1 MKKIYSLLLSFVF
14 ILATWS
20 QSVTRVAINE
30 LYVNP
35 GSGRAEFF
43 ELYNNSAVGLFSL
56 DSFSILTYW
65 DNGLSDASLK
75 RGFYVLDLPAVD
87 IPSHG
92 FIVGASGN
100 PFDYQTS
107 CSGSPLQGTA
117 QINWNALAASG
128 SLKLWVEGT
137 ANLLDGN
144 PNYDEQTIPGLG
156 VDFNDFFYHK
166 GGGGFDYGVLI
177 FRYRIATGTTE
188 LVNTFFGGY
197 VGTILPTEISA
208 MPSLFVDMNLSGAD
222 YTIDFTTLLDVV
234 EQENSSAGTD
244 NGYGR
249 TQDGQCAKWKKTSS
263 GCDHNPGFS
272 NGTLTTTGAL
282 TTEEIILCPS
292 TPDGTVTAKYNIT
305 DGPTESFPVEVQ
317 VWENSVFD
325 VDVNAVFHGGSI
337 ISGTRAAGTW
347 DEFTYLP
354 ETSGIFTIIVYITQ
368 DGCSDQKAFGDC
380 SILPITLIS
389 FTAKKEN
396 NNVILNW
403 QTASEFNNKGFEIQR
418 KSATNDFETV
428 GFVNSQGKSG
438 TSYSLLSYEFS
449 EMNSYPGITQYRLKQ
464 VDIDGKYTYSDIRI
478 VQGEN
483 SISGIRVFPNPST
496 NGKVSILMDKTNG
509 NKDVS
514 LVDLNGRIIR
524 QWKNV
529 QSDILRAEN
538 IQPGFYLLKIM
549 DRQNNKKTIL
559 KVVVSKN

>member
-1 MKKIYSLLLSFVF
+1 MKKIYSLLLSIIFVHV
-14 ILATWS
+14 TWS

-35 GSGRAEFF
+35 GSGHAEFF

-56 DSFSILTYW
+56 DTFSILTYW
-65 DNGLSDASLK
+65 DNGLSGSSLK

-92 FIVGASGN
+92 FVVGASGN

-117 QINWNALAASG
+117 QINWNGLPASG

-144 PNYDEQTIPGLG
+144 PNYDEQTITGLG
-156 VDFNDFFYHK
+156 VDFNDFFFKK
-166 GGGGFDYGVLI
+166 GGGGFDYGVLV

-197 VGTILPTEISA
+197 VGTTLPSEISG
-208 MPSLFVDMNLSGAD
+208 MPSLFVDMNLSGTD
-222 YTIDFTTLLDVV
+222 YTIDFTTLPNVV

-249 TQDGQCAKWKKTSS
+249 TQDGQCGQWGKTSS

-272 NGTLTTTGAL
+272 NGTLSTTGAL
-282 TTEEIILCPS
+282 TTEEIFLCPS

-305 DGPTESFPVEVQ
+305 AGPTEAFPVEVQ
-317 VWENSVFD
+317 VWENSTFD
-325 VDVNAVFHGGSI
+325 VDINSVFHGGST
-337 ISGTRAAGTW
+337 ISGARAPGTY
-347 DEFTYLP
+347 DQITY
-354 ETSGIFTIIVYITQ
+354 SSAIKGIFTIIVYITQ
-368 DGCSDQKAFGDC
+368 DGCSDQKAFADC
-380 SILPITLIS
+380 AILPITLIS
-389 FTAKKEN
+389 FTASKEN
-396 NNVILNW
+396 SNVILNW

-418 KSATNDFETV
+418 KSGNNDFETI
-428 GFVNSQGKSG
+428 GFVPSQGKSG
-438 TSYSLLSYEFS
+438 SSYSKLSYEFS
-449 EMNSYPGITQYRLKQ
+449 ETNIYSGITQYRLKQ
-464 VDIDGKYTYSDIRI
+464 IDIDGKFSYSVIRVI
-478 VQGEN
+478 QGEN
-483 SISGIRVFPNPST
+483 NKSVIRVFPNPST
-496 NGKVSILMDKTNG
+496 DGRFTILMNKTNG

-514 LVDLNGRIIR
+514 LIDLNGRILR

-529 QSDILRAEN
+529 QSDILQAEN
-538 IQPGFYLLKIM
+538 IQPGFYLLNII